1 MATHSPPVEDRIR
14 KEARVVGLRGLQMP
28 SLEAVER
35 RRLQLWIVTAFLLV
49 SIAVGAALLSLWP
62 NTPVHSIVTPSVL
75 RAAVVLV
82 SIAFCAYAIE
92 KEMHLRRLSHM
103 LVDERV
109 LTSALQNRLHE
120 VSLLLD
126 AGKAM
131 NSVLELP
138 SVLDS
143 ILRSAIELLD
153 GRSGSIMLREGDE
166 LVSSCVRGNDGARGR
181 HIPIGEGLAGQVAF
195 TREPL
200 LIAGDADP
208 FRFPGHEDRDQ
219 TVDSA
224 MSVPLENRG
233 ELLGVLNVNAEA
245 ARDFSEYDL
254 RALALFAEQAAGAIA
269 NAHLYETERE
279 HVAEL
284 LEVDRMKSEFIA
296 LVSHELRTPITT
308 ILAASE
314 TAQRPGLENK
324 RGELDSMIERQTRR
338 LAGMVEQLLTAAK
351 LESRIE
357 VAELQPVDLAT
368 IVRVAAAD
376 ADVAGRT
383 VNVQAPASAVVL
395 GDADSLRR
403 VVDNLIDN
411 AFKYGTPPVD
421 VIVDG
426 HGSEISLSVLD
437 HGPGIDV
444 EDRDRI
450 FERFQRLEGA
460 ENAPGLGLGLSIVRG
475 LMEACDGQIEV
486 EDAPGGGAA
495 IRLSFPLRVP
505 QREAV

>member
-1 MATHSPPVEDRIR
+1 MATHSRPAADRIR

-35 RRLQLWIVTAFLLV
+35 RRLQLWIVTAFILV
-49 SIAVGAALLSLWP
+49 SVAVGAALLSLWP
-62 NTPVHSIVTPSVL
+62 NTPVHSIVTPAVL
-75 RAAVVLV
+75 RIAVVLV
-82 SIAFCAYAIE
+82 SVSFCAYAIE
-92 KEMHLRRLSHM
+92 KEMHLRQLSRM

-120 VSLLLD
+120 VSILLD

-138 SVLDS
+138 AVLDS
-143 ILRSAIELLD
+143 ILRNAIELLD

-181 HIPIGEGLAGQVAF
+181 HIHIGEGVAGQVAS

-208 FRFPGHEDRDQ
+208 FRFPGLEERDQ
-219 TVDSA
+219 VVDSA

-233 ELLGVLNVNAEA
+233 ELLGVLNVNADPQ
-245 ARDFSEYDL
+245 RDFSEYDL

-269 NAHLYETERE
+269 NAHLYEAERE

-284 LEVDRMKSEFIA
+284 MEVDRMKSEFIA

-324 RGELDSMIERQTRR
+324 QGELVSMIERQTRR

-357 VAELQPVDLAT
+357 GAELAPVDLAT
-368 IVRVAAAD
+368 VVRVAATD
-376 ADVAGRT
+376 AGVAGRT
-383 VNVQAPASAVVL
+383 VNVQAPSSAVVL

-421 VIVDG
+421 VTVDIVVN
-426 HGSEISLSVLD
+426 EIVLSVLD
-437 HGPGIDV
+437 HGPGIALD
-444 EDRDRI
+444 DRDRI
-450 FERFQRLEGA
+450 FERFQRLDGA
-460 ENAPGLGLGLSIVRG
+460 QSSPGLGLGLSIVHG
-475 LMEACDGQIEV
+475 LVTACEGHIDV